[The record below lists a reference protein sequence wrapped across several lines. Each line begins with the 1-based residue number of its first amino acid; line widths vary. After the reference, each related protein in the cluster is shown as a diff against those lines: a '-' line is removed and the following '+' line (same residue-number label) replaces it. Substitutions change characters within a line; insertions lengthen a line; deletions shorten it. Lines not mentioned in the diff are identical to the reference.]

1 MNGKIIQTVLL
12 LAIILEKN
20 KYKRQKLSGRSP
32 FRLFKKRRKYM
43 IAAITIESFTKLGIF
58 LAVVLLLGVIA
69 FFMGKRN
76 GRR

>member
-1 MNGKIIQTVLL
+1 
-12 LAIILEKN
+12 
-20 KYKRQKLSGRSP
+20 
-32 FRLFKKRRKYM
+32 M